1 MVPQVLM
8 REQRANLYGL
18 EVRVIRYVDTATL
31 LEQSRVQVRRQGQ
44 SWGQAAPL
52 EVVS

>member
-1 MVPQVLM
+1 MVAEVLM
-8 REQRANLYGL
+8 RESRANLYGL
-18 EVRVIRYVDTATL
+18 EVRVIRFIDTATL

-44 SWGQAAPL
+44 SWGEAAPL